1 MIDINNITFGYGR
14 RRKPVLSDFSL
25 SIDAGGIYG
34 LLGKNGAGKSTLLYL
49 IAGLLSPQKGNI
61 KVSGADPRL
70 RRPSTLADIF
80 IVPEEF
86 SLPPLRMEEFVRIN
100 KPFYPNF
107 SAEDL
112 KRHLTTFEMDPE
124 MHLGSLSMGQ
134 KKKAY
139 MCFAL
144 ACNTPLLLLDE
155 PTNGLDIPGKSRF
168 RQFIVSAMSDDRTVL
183 ISTHQVRDID
193 RILDH
198 VIITDSNH
206 VIYNESVARTLNK
219 LQFLTTI
226 DKEEIS
232 AALYSR
238 PAVDGCEIVA
248 VNHDGEAET
257 DINLELLFELAL
269 ADPGRL
275 NEAVANPK
283 TERI

>member
-49 IAGLLSPQKGNI
+49 IAGLLSPQKGSI
-61 KVSGADPRL
+61 TVAGADPRL

-86 SLPPLRMEEFVRIN
+86 SLPSLRMEEFVRIN

-168 RQFIVSAMSDDRTVL
+168 RQFIVSAMSYDRTVL

-206 VIYNESVARTLNK
+206 VIYNESVAHTLNR
-219 LQFLTTI
+219 LQFLTTT

-238 PAVDGCEIVA
+238 PAVDGCEIVTL
-248 VNHDGEAET
+248 NHDGEAET

-275 NEAVANPK
+275 NEAVANLK

>member
-49 IAGLLSPQKGNI
+49 IAGLLSPQKGSI
-61 KVSGADPRL
+61 TVAGADPRL

-86 SLPPLRMEEFVRIN
+86 SLPSLRMEEFVRIN

-124 MHLGSLSMGQ
+124 MHLGALSMGQ

-206 VIYNESVARTLNK
+206 VIYNESVAHTLNR
-219 LQFLTTI
+219 LQFLTTT
-226 DKEEIS
+226 DKEEILS
-232 AALYSR
+232 ALYSR
-238 PAVDGCEIVA
+238 PAVDGCEIVTL
-248 VNHDGEAET
+248 NHDGEVET

-275 NEAVANPK
+275 NEAVANLK

>member
-49 IAGLLSPQKGNI
+49 IAGLLSPQKGSI
-61 KVSGADPRL
+61 TVAGADPRL

-86 SLPPLRMEEFVRIN
+86 SLPSLRMEEFVRIN

-206 VIYNESVARTLNK
+206 VIYNESVAHTLNR
-219 LQFLTTI
+219 LQFLTTT

-238 PAVDGCEIVA
+238 PAVDGCEIVTL
-248 VNHDGEAET
+248 NHDGEAET

-269 ADPGRL
+269 ADPCRL
-275 NEAVANPK
+275 NEAVANHK